1 MPVDTGHSDPVR
13 GGIAPGDARHHHLR
27 IRRILERRITPS
39 LILDPSKEIPSGGA
53 ADNGQG
59 QSDALVAMAL
69 QGREAQARTELR
81 ALYEEGMGFDRMQL
95 GLLAP
100 AADKL
105 GALWEN
111 DSLSFVD
118 VTIAT
123 GTLQRLMHFVAI
135 DLETMPP
142 MGEPKRAMLMVQEP
156 GAEHTM
162 GASMAVRF
170 FERAGWHVDYKPG
183 AARSALIEL
192 IRSRSYDVLSL
203 SIAVEDKVASAA
215 RLLRELR
222 TASRNRGVVTLGG
235 GGALVRDPLLVNE
248 LGLDAVA
255 TAIAGAPDALA
266 QLVRARNAA
275 P

>member
-13 GGIAPGDARHHHLR
+13 GGIAPGDVRHHHLR

-69 QGREAQARTELR
+69 QGREAQARAELR
-81 ALYEEGMGFDRMQL
+81 ALYEDGMGFDRMQL

-183 AARSALIEL
+183 ASRSTLVEL
-192 IRSRSYDVLSL
+192 IRGRSYDVLSL
-203 SIAVEDKVASAA
+203 SIAVEDKVAGAA
-215 RLLRELR
+215 RLLHELR
-222 TASRNRGVVTLGG
+222 TASRNRGVITLGG
-235 GGALVRDPLLVNE
+235 GGALVRDPLLVND

-255 TAIAGAPDALA
+255 TAVAGAPDALA